1 MRQAKIA
8 LTGKNLQDE
17 HVSLG
22 EKISTAAGPVLG
34 MCKNICRLIKAA
46 NGNGF
51 RERFP
56 ILDVSNLP
64 HPSMPECLGK
74 ATRGIEQHVAT
85 PRRNVVTAPQSESV
99 GVQRLSLRV
108 ATMHRQGRRP
118 RLRWMQIRKPF
129 HDPSLAVTARTR
141 SRSSGRTRPTCLARR
156 SRRIWP
162 AAATTRLC
170 ILHCRHRWF
179 LRPTRPTIW

>member
-118 RLRWMQIRKPF
+118 RSRWMQIRKPF
-129 HDPSLAVTARTR
+129 HDPSLAVTVRTR

-156 SRRIWP
+156 SR
-162 AAATTRLC
+162 
-170 ILHCRHRWF
+170 
-179 LRPTRPTIW
+179 